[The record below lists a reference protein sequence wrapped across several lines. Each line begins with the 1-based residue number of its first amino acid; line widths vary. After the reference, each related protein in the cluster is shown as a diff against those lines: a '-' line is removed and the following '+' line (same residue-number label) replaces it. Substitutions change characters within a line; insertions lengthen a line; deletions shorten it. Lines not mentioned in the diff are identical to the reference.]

1 MREHDTYIVQSSG
14 AGWAVS
20 LNDQTLG
27 VFEHRPEAIE
37 AAVVVAESSGRSGR
51 ASGVLS
57 EANGELLAIW
67 EVGQDAYSNTRV
79 IR

>member
-14 AGWAVS
+14 GGGWAVR
-20 LNDQTLG
+20 LNDKTLG

-57 EANGELLAIW
+57 EENGELLAIW
-67 EVGQDAYSNTRV
+67 EVGQDTYSARV
-79 IR
+79 